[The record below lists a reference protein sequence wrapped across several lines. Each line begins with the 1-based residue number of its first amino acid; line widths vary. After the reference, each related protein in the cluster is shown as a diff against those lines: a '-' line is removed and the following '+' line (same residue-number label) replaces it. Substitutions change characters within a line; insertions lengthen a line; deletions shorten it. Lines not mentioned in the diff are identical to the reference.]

1 MSTNHGFPPQNPKLF
16 YSAMD
21 WLTVGLILFSV
32 VITIVMA
39 SWALDSAASMVL
51 TAPDFGP

>member
-1 MSTNHGFPPQNPKLF
+1 MSTHRGFPPENPKLF
-16 YSAMD
+16 RSAMD

-32 VITIVMA
+32 LITIVMA

-51 TAPDFGP
+51 IAPDFGP